1 MSKLDLRTLLN
12 VLFHSLPVSPN
23 VTNFLAP
30 GTDRYQ
36 AGQRLDFRHRFL
48 QLFDKC
54 FPFFFQ
60 FSAIKANFDGN
71 PQVVLFKGFSEIT
84 SFRHRLGFSVP
95 ENVY

>member
-1 MSKLDLRTLLN
+1 MSKLDLRMLLN
-12 VLFHSLPVSPN
+12 VLFHSLPVTPN
-23 VTNFLAP
+23 VANFLAP

-36 AGQRLDFRHRFL
+36 TGQRPDFRHSFL
-48 QLFDKC
+48 QLFNQR
-54 FPFFFQ
+54 FPLFFQ
-60 FSAIKANFDGN
+60 FSAIKANFDSN